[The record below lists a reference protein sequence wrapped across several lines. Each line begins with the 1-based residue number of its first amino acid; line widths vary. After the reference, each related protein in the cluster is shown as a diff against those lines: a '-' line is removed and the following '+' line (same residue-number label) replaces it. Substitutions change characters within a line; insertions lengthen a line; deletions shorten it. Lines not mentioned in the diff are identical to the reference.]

1 MWVVTVF
8 EQNSFRM
15 FEFEEKNEA
24 AMVMANFTGSAILSY
39 TK

>member
-24 AMVMANFTGSAILSY
+24 TLVMANFTGSAILSY